1 MRSSRRR
8 RKARSFGALVLWSI
22 TTLLTLIL
30 MVVKTGLRLAWGVI
44 TFSPRAVIYGAVL
57 LAAIGYG
64 HTIVTILVFL
74 LIVLYEFWRRSRRRS
89 RG

>member
-1 MRSSRRR
+1 MI
-8 RKARSFGALVLWSI
+8 SI
-22 TTLLTLIL
+22 AGLLLGLAWGI
-30 MVVKTGLRLAWGVI
+30 VKTGLRLAWGVI